1 MIFGEPE
8 PGEPFKQAI
17 DSVDFHFALVIVIR
31 MEQDRLRAW
40 VPGTRAR
47 ALRQR
52 QPTQHTIVCM
62 GHFGTGHKRLK
73 LILE

>member
-8 PGEPFKQAI
+8 PGEPIKKAI

-40 VPGTRAR
+40 VL
-47 ALRQR
+47 ALERG
-52 QPTQHTIVCM
+52 P
-62 GHFGTGHKRLK
+62 
-73 LILE
+73 

>member
-8 PGEPFKQAI
+8 PGEPIKKAI

-40 VPGTRAR
+40 VL
-47 ALRQR
+47 ALERGPSGNVT
-52 QPTQHTIVCM
+52 QPNTLLYAWDTSGQAT
-62 GHFGTGHKRLK
+62 KA
-73 LILE
+73 